1 MIFFEF
7 HENEMPSVA
16 CIYLIFNQKT
26 DRFYVG
32 STLNFKSR
40 VMAHRSCLR
49 RGKHHSERLQRSFD
63 KHGEDCFRFVIASFC
78 DPLCVRSLE
87 SIWLSSAKE
96 IYNTNQNAAGGSD
109 RGPVFWS
116 SKEKTIEFSNTKQA
130 ASFFYSDGCELNVRK
145 VQKAI
150 RYYRVVQGGFFSRE
164 MITFEDL
171 QTKRN
176 AIKKAKK
183 KKTVFQSKAVN
194 AFDLQGN
201 QTASFKCIEDAAKFI
216 NREKLTIYT
225 ACLKGNPVKKLL
237 WSFSQVHQGWVATK
251 DKVRKPVVATN
262 ERGRMEF
269 RSIAEAAKYFHC
281 SESSVRNACKSQKIC
296 RGRKWEFVPT

>member
-1 MIFFEF
+1 MIFFDF
-7 HENEMPSVA
+7 HENNLPSVA

-78 DPLCVRSLE
+78 DPLCIRSLE
-87 SIWLSSAKE
+87 SIWLSSVKE

-116 SKEKTIEFSNTKQA
+116 SKEKTIEFANTKQA
-130 ASFFYSDGCELNVRK
+130 ASFFYGNGCELNVRK

-150 RYYRVVQGGFFSRE
+150 RYYSLVAGGLFSRDSIAFSE
-164 MITFEDL
+164 LLTR
-171 QTKRN
+171 RN
-176 AIKKAKK
+176 EIKKAKK
-183 KKTVFQSKAVN
+183 KKTVFQAKTVY
-194 AFDLQGN
+194 AFDLHGN
-201 QTASFKCIEDAAKFI
+201 QTTSFRCIEDAANFV
-216 NREKLTIYT
+216 ECEQSSIYM
-225 ACLKGNPVKKLL
+225 ACLHGRPVKKIL
-237 WSFSQVHQGWVATK
+237 WSFSQVHQGWK
-251 DKVRKPVVATN
+251 DKVKKPVVATN
-262 ERGRMEF
+262 HEGSMEF
-269 RSIAEAAKYFHC
+269 DCIAEAARFLHC
-281 SESSVRNACKSQKIC
+281 NETTVRRACREQKIF
-296 RGRKWEFVPT
+296 RGRKWEFVQT

>member
-7 HENEMPSVA
+7 HENNLPSVA
-16 CIYLIFNQKT
+16 CIYLIFNKKT

-87 SIWLSSAKE
+87 SIWINGFKE
-96 IYNTNQNAAGGSD
+96 IYNTNQNASGGSNK
-109 RGPVFWS
+109 GPVFLV
-116 SKEKTIEFSNTKQA
+116 SKEKTIEFANTKKA
-130 ASFFYSDGCELNVRK
+130 AEFLHGNGSYLSTRK
-145 VQKAI
+145 IQ
-150 RYYRVVQGGFFSRE
+150 R
-164 MITFEDL
+164 
-171 QTKRN
+171 
-176 AIKKAKK
+176 AIKHYTTTNGGLLSRKNLSFTELQSQKKAFKQSRK
-183 KKTVFQSKAVN
+183 KKTVFQCKTVY

-201 QTASFKCIEDAAKFI
+201 QTASFKCIEDAASFI
-216 NREKLTIYT
+216 DCKQATIYM
-225 ACLKGNPVKKLL
+225 ACQNGNPVRKIL
-237 WSFSQVHQGWVATK
+237 WSFSQVHKGWK
-251 DKVRKPVVATN
+251 DKCKKPVVATSN
-262 ERGRMEF
+262 LGRMEF
-269 RSIAEAAKYFHC
+269 DCIAEAARFLHC
-281 SESSVRNACKSQKIC
+281 DETSVRRACKSQKIF